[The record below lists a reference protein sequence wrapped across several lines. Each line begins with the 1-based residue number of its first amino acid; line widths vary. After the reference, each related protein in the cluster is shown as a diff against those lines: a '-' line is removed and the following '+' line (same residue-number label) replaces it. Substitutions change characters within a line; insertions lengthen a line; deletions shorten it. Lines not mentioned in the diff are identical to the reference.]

1 VIVLTL
7 ALGIGV
13 NTAVFSVVNTVL
25 LRPLPYPDAKRLVA
39 YSDGISK
46 SKAENFKPGIE
57 GADFSE
63 WRTQAKSFEG
73 MAGYF
78 YYDATLAASNDAG
91 QVQVASI
98 TGDFWAMTGARPAL
112 GRLFEPAE
120 PPGAIVLSHKFFE
133 RRFGADSHIV
143 GKAMTLDGQPV
154 TIAGVLP
161 PDFQF
166 LFPQDRT
173 DIASIASNEI
183 EAYVPVP
190 PLVRSGGQRTRLF
203 VTAKVKPFVPIES
216 ALTELRMIEARILRA
231 YPDRWFAGIPRMGLI
246 PLQEKMVGN
255 VRRALMI
262 LQVAGMFV
270 LLIACANIAN
280 LLLARA
286 AVRQREIA
294 IRSAIGAGAARVL
307 RQFLAEGL
315 VLALLGGC
323 SGLVLARLVIAMIA
337 GLGWYAVP
345 RLAETTIDAR
355 VLTFTLIVSLASG
368 LIFSFG
374 PAISLYRSSPQNAL
388 KDGAGSSSLGS
399 GGLRVRR
406 FLVAFEL
413 ALAIILLT
421 GAGLMMKSFWRMYA
435 NPPGFAPENTL
446 VMKVSLSGPQYA
458 DKGREVSYLSE
469 LVRRIESV
477 PGVQAAGIAD
487 TRSYLI
493 QSKDKTRPPVVEQFQ
508 ESLVS
513 LGYFGAIGMQ
523 LVKGRWLTQ
532 SDPADATIINETM
545 ARRVFGDAD
554 PIGQR
559 IDRLGRQ
566 VRVVGVVA
574 NLKYSKLD
582 ADPGPE
588 IYRAYPQNLGPGRPM
603 MTVAVRVPG
612 DPLGIAAASRKLIS
626 GIDPTQPVYN
636 VESLQQVLSNS
647 IAPRRFNLFLLGTF
661 AAAAFLMAVV
671 GIYEVVAYSVTQR
684 TREIGI
690 RMALGA
696 QRSEVVRMVVRQAM
710 GIAITG
716 IAMGL
721 AAALGLTRFM
731 ASLLYEVKPN
741 DPSTFALV
749 AITLAA
755 TAALASW
762 GPALKAALVDP
773 LIALRYE

>member
-1 VIVLTL
+1 
-7 ALGIGV
+7 
-13 NTAVFSVVNTVL
+13 
-25 LRPLPYPDAKRLVA
+25 
-39 YSDGISK
+39 
-46 SKAENFKPGIE
+46 
-57 GADFSE
+57 
-63 WRTQAKSFEG
+63 

-112 GRLFEPAE
+112 RRLFEPAE

-154 TIAGVLP
+154 TIVGVLP

-203 VTAKVKPFVPIES
+203 VTAKVKPF
-216 ALTELRMIEARILRA
+216 
-231 YPDRWFAGIPRMGLI
+231 
-246 PLQEKMVGN
+246 
-255 VRRALMI
+255 
-262 LQVAGMFV
+262 GMFV

-337 GLGWYAVP
+337 GLGSYAVP

-413 ALAIILLT
+413 ALAMILLT

-435 NPPGFAPENTL
+435 NRRRTDSAFLWALCRPCGLKSSRAKRGERSPE
-446 VMKVSLSGPQYA
+446 VPQ
-458 DKGREVSYLSE
+458 
-469 LVRRIESV
+469 
-477 PGVQAAGIAD
+477 
-487 TRSYLI
+487 
-493 QSKDKTRPPVVEQFQ
+493 
-508 ESLVS
+508 
-513 LGYFGAIGMQ
+513 
-523 LVKGRWLTQ
+523 
-532 SDPADATIINETM
+532 
-545 ARRVFGDAD
+545 
-554 PIGQR
+554 
-559 IDRLGRQ
+559 RLHSR
-566 VRVVGVVA
+566 
-574 NLKYSKLD
+574 
-582 ADPGPE
+582 
-588 IYRAYPQNLGPGRPM
+588 GPGCVM
-603 MTVAVRVPG
+603 
-612 DPLGIAAASRKLIS
+612 AA
-626 GIDPTQPVYN
+626 
-636 VESLQQVLSNS
+636 
-647 IAPRRFNLFLLGTF
+647 
-661 AAAAFLMAVV
+661 
-671 GIYEVVAYSVTQR
+671 
-684 TREIGI
+684 
-690 RMALGA
+690 
-696 QRSEVVRMVVRQAM
+696 
-710 GIAITG
+710 
-716 IAMGL
+716 
-721 AAALGLTRFM
+721 
-731 ASLLYEVKPN
+731 
-741 DPSTFALV
+741 
-749 AITLAA
+749 
-755 TAALASW
+755 
-762 GPALKAALVDP
+762 
-773 LIALRYE
+773 